1 MGTWSHGPPTYP
13 ENPNNLLPSCTGNFT
28 KFSEKHLC
36 QSLFLNKVAGLACN
50 FIKKETLA
58 QVFFCEFREIFQNTV
73 FYKTTLLAASEP
85 IVVGLLKQSFA
96 DVLDNTCS

>member
-28 KFSEKHLC
+28 KFSEKQPY
-36 QSLFLNKVAGLACN
+36 QSLFFNKKF

-85 IVVGLLKQSFA
+85 IEVMFGNLLGEKILQ
-96 DVLDNTCS
+96 